1 VNKDLQEQDRMDNNH
16 SNKDNLKQI
25 LGNLKPMVS
34 NQHHFNKYL
43 DNLISGQHKVL
54 EQASDMAT
62 VHRAQGSIYT
72 LQKLKLLREEVNGK
86 NKT

>member
-1 VNKDLQEQDRMDNNH
+1 
-16 SNKDNLKQI
+16 
-25 LGNLKPMVS
+25 MVS

>member
-1 VNKDLQEQDRMDNNH
+1 
-16 SNKDNLKQI
+16 
-25 LGNLKPMVS
+25 
-34 NQHHFNKYL
+34 
-43 DNLISGQHKVL
+43 
-54 EQASDMAT
+54 MAI

>member
-1 VNKDLQEQDRMDNNH
+1 MD
-16 SNKDNLKQI
+16 KQI

-34 NQHHFNKYL
+34 HQHHFNKYL

-62 VHRAQGSIYT
+62 VHRAQGSIVT
-72 LQKLKLLREEVNGK
+72 LQRLKLLREEVVGK
-86 NKT
+86 DVSRK